1 VDCSR
6 SHVLDGRSP
15 LYVGADDWTFERPAD
30 FPEGANA
37 VKKLVLLA
45 VTLTK
50 VGLAGL
56 VLVPFIPAISRAIGG
71 TKEPLSKS
79 LYEVRGQVR
88 LLPPDPGQTLEDG
101 SGVVV
106 WLASTQTGSE
116 PRPDSEPPHYQIMQY
131 HKKFEPPLLV
141 VPTGSIVEFRN
152 HDPWFHNVFS
162 LSRSRQFNLGF
173 YQAGV
178 LKAVKFD
185 RAGVS
190 YLFCSI
196 HPEMMGVVLT
206 VDSWY
211 FGVSDTAGH
220 ISIGNVPPG
229 KYLLH
234 AWYANA
240 PPQALEAARRA
251 IFVRDDR
258 RSLPAISIAVSRRI
272 SKTTEN

>member
-1 VDCSR
+1 MRKFDR
-6 SHVLDGRSP
+6 
-15 LYVGADDWTFERPAD
+15 A
-30 FPEGANA
+30 A
-37 VKKLVLLA
+37 VM
-45 VTLTK
+45 LTK
-50 VGLAGL
+50 VGLAAL
-56 VLVPFIPAISRAIGG
+56 VLAAFIPAISRAIGG
-71 TKEPLSKS
+71 TQPISKA
-79 LYEVRGQVR
+79 LFEVRGHVKW
-88 LLPPDPGQTLEDG
+88 LPADPVQTLEDG

-106 WLASTQTGSE
+106 WLASAQTGAESRTPSE
-116 PRPDSEPPHYQIMQY
+116 APHYRMVQH
-131 HKKFEPPLLV
+131 HKRFEPPLLV

-206 VDSWY
+206 VDSPY
-211 FGVSDTAGH
+211 FSVSDTAGH

-234 AWYANA
+234 VWYENA
-240 PPQALEAARRA
+240 PPDELKAARRA
-251 IFVRDDR
+251 VFVTDNG

-272 SKTTEN
+272 SMTGKN